1 MYIHCHVHRL
11 NLVLFDM
18 VSNVEAAAESFE
30 TVQIYKF
37 LSNSVTHDLLI
48 KKQREMETTAPL
60 VVLKNLPDTC

>member
-1 MYIHCHVHRL
+1 
-11 NLVLFDM
+11 M